1 MPKDA
6 LEVRGCNMLL
16 RQLGDQVLTYQWRGM
31 KRNLSLLTKE
41 IMQLRLNAEIKGVKR
56 ELKYPRR
63 DGKAALIPTRS
74 SRSGGAHDLEV
85 P

>member
-1 MPKDA
+1 
-6 LEVRGCNMLL
+6 MLL

-56 ELKYPRR
+56 ELKYAHGTERQLSDSNEKQP
-63 DGKAALIPTRS
+63 L
-74 SRSGGAHDLEV
+74 GGCA
-85 P
+85 